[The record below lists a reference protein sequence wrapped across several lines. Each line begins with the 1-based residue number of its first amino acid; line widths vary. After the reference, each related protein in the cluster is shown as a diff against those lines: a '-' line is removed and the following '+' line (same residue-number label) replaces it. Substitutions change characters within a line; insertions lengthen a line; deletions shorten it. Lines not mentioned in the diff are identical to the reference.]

1 MSDVTPTSDVTSE
14 VQNELSE
21 NAATSNDA
29 MTDVDSKST
38 ESSNVNE
45 EEEPLKT
52 EEQTRVAVEETVE
65 EAAATNAA
73 EEAAKVAAEEAKKA
87 AEAEALQKV
96 EEEDKI
102 AAEEAAKVAAEEAKK
117 AAEAEARR
125 KAEEEA
131 KIAADEAAKVA
142 AEEAKKA
149 AEAEAFRKA
158 EEEAKIA
165 AEEAAKVAAEEVSPS
180 YTTPRAA
187 SKGKIVIPAAFSN
200 TSTPVTP
207 KSPSSAL
214 KSPANKLV
222 IPAAFSGGSRVSQP
236 SGATTKAVS
245 SQEGQECGK
254 APPSETGVDEVAQG
268 KEGNEANTLR
278 DKDNRAPECV
288 EDDSKAQASTDC
300 CCVIV

>member
-73 EEAAKVAAEEAKKA
+73 E
-87 AEAEALQKV
+87 
-96 EEEDKI
+96 
-102 AAEEAAKVAAEEAKK
+102 
-117 AAEAEARR
+117 
-125 KAEEEA
+125 
-131 KIAADEAAKVA
+131 EAAKVA

>member
-65 EAAATNAA
+65 EAAAANAA
-73 EEAAKVAAEEAKKA
+73 EEAAEEAKKA
-87 AEAEALQKV
+87 AEAEAL
-96 EEEDKI
+96 
-102 AAEEAAKVAAEEAKK
+102 
-117 AAEAEARR
+117 
-125 KAEEEA
+125 
-131 KIAADEAAKVA
+131 
-142 AEEAKKA
+142 
-149 AEAEAFRKA
+149 RKA

>member
-65 EAAATNAA
+65 EAAAANAA
-73 EEAAKVAAEEAKKA
+73 EEAAEEAKKA
-87 AEAEALQKV
+87 AEAEAL
-96 EEEDKI
+96 
-102 AAEEAAKVAAEEAKK
+102 
-117 AAEAEARR
+117 
-125 KAEEEA
+125 
-131 KIAADEAAKVA
+131 
-142 AEEAKKA
+142 
-149 AEAEAFRKA
+149 RKA

-268 KEGNEANTLR
+268 KEGNEANALR

>member
-87 AEAEALQKV
+87 AEADALQKV

-117 AAEAEARR
+117 AAEAEAL
-125 KAEEEA
+125 
-131 KIAADEAAKVA
+131 
-142 AEEAKKA
+142 
-149 AEAEAFRKA
+149 RKA

>member
-87 AEAEALQKV
+87 AEAEAL
-96 EEEDKI
+96 
-102 AAEEAAKVAAEEAKK
+102 
-117 AAEAEARR
+117 
-125 KAEEEA
+125 
-131 KIAADEAAKVA
+131 
-142 AEEAKKA
+142 
-149 AEAEAFRKA
+149 RKA